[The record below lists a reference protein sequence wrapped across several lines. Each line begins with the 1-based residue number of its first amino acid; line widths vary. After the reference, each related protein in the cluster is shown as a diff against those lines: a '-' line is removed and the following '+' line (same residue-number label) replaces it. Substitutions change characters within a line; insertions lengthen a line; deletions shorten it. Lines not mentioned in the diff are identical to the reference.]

1 MTRYQAWMWHICC
14 VVLAGAVHIYAADW
28 IAGVRA
34 PLAPV
39 SAMGG
44 PDVVKVDIRL
54 SQVTSVPVK
63 TPASPLPV
71 RKPCPVKKR
80 RTAKKIKKKSCINAP
95 DPAEPD
101 RGASIDPSP
110 VADVPAV
117 SQGIPFTAKASTKP
131 KNDMAPQEK
140 SVDDVSDHPSLSK
153 AALPPGMT
161 RPIRP
166 RYPRSS
172 RLNREEGT
180 VTLWFLV
187 LENGRAKDIRV
198 IESSGYTRL
207 DHAAIGAVK
216 SYRFIPAE
224 EDHAPKESAC
234 SLAIT
239 FRLNT

>member
-63 TPASPLPV
+63 TPAPPLPV

-80 RTAKKIKKKSCINAP
+80 KTTLKPKKRPCISAP
-95 DPAEPD
+95 DRIEPH
-101 RGASIDPSP
+101 RVASVDPIP
-110 VADVPAV
+110 VTDVPSAPRAL
-117 SQGIPFTAKASTKP
+117 PFTAKASTKP

-153 AALPPGMT
+153 AALPPGM
-161 RPIRP
+161 
-166 RYPRSS
+166 
-172 RLNREEGT
+172 REFVEQHFPGHGR
-180 VTLWFLV
+180 
-187 LENGRAKDIRV
+187 NG
-198 IESSGYTRL
+198 
-207 DHAAIGAVK
+207 
-216 SYRFIPAE
+216 
-224 EDHAPKESAC
+224 
-234 SLAIT
+234 
-239 FRLNT
+239 